1 MLAINRKYHCRKR
14 AAHMCCVNFSS
25 FNNHHSARFIP
36 LIAHCCC
43 AACKEQSLLVKAGVR
58 SLDRYAM
65 CQQLDANVAL
75 TMTLIGRLILLC

>member
-25 FNNHHSARFIP
+25 FNSHHSACLP

-58 SLDRYAM
+58 SLVRYAM
-65 CQQLDANVAL
+65 CHLDANVAL
-75 TMTLIGRLILLC
+75 TMTLIGRLISLC